1 MDLTCENCPAQCCKY
16 VALEIDKPTVK
27 KDWDNIFWYLHHK
40 NVVVFVDNDN
50 DWMIEFRTP
59 CEHLLPN
66 NHCGIYNNRPLV
78 CRTHTQKNC
87 EFHNSEKPF
96 KHEFHSG
103 EDLKQYLEDNMIKYQ
118 FGEFKK

>member
-16 VALEIDKPTVK
+16 VALEIDKPTTK

-40 NVVVFVDNDN
+40 NVVVFIDNDG
-50 DWMIEFRTP
+50 DWIIEFRTP
-59 CEHLLPN
+59 CEYLLPN

-87 EFHNSEKPF
+87 EFHNSDKPF
-96 KHEFHSG
+96 KHEFHSS
-103 EDLKQYLEDNMIKYQ
+103 EDLKQYLESKMIKYQ